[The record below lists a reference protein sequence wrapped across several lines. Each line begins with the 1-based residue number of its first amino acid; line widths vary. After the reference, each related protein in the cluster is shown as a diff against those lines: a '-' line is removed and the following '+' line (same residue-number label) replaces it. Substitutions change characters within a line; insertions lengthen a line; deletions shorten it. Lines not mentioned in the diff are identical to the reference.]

1 MKKFFLLLAVPAVV
15 LLFSCDPADKD
26 DPEKPQE
33 YDIEFTANVVEAT
46 AIPPMVVGM
55 MLGIETDC
63 HILSINMSDNG
74 FNTLGFD
81 MPNSTYFV
89 ASLLYDLSGSDG
101 DVIKVADGTYRYVPG
116 SRDAGNLVLEM
127 SYYTKTGEA
136 IDEWTVE
143 YLEDSYFTDAVLT
156 VSTEGGAQRFDFTV
170 TLEDGRTA
178 RAVYT
183 GDVSFDEID
192 PGELM

>member
-1 MKKFFLLLAVPAVV
+1 MKKLFLLLAVPAVT
-15 LLFSCDPADKD
+15 LLFSCNPADKD

-33 YDIEFTANVVEAT
+33 YDIEFTANVVEAL
-46 AIPPMVVGM
+46 AIPPMAAGWLLDM
-55 MLGIETDC
+55 ETD
-63 HILSINMSDNG
+63 HYILTLSMSDNG
-74 FNTLGFD
+74 YDTFG
-81 MPNSTYFV
+81 MEKPNSTYVIAGFF
-89 ASLLYDLSGSDG
+89 YDAPDDGS
-101 DVIKVADGTYRYVPG
+101 DVIKVSDGTYRYVPG
-116 SRDAGNLVLEM
+116 SSDAGNLVLEM

-143 YLEDSYFTDAVLT
+143 YIEDSYFTDAVLT
-156 VSTEGGAQRFDFTV
+156 VSTEGGAQRFDFTA